1 MTVSWFHA
9 RTGRLPLGRSA
20 LGGLLVARLGLAASP
35 SLADELAEAPN
46 ATPTQ
51 EAADAGTTREEPEPP
66 ARPLLW
72 LVDGPARIWIYGTLH
87 TNDPRVLA
95 RPAAVDLA
103 FRQSDG
109 FFAETDLDCDMLA
122 DLMKVA
128 ALPEGETLSALLA
141 PTLRKRLVE
150 HLDVM
155 GQSLATY
162 EALEPW
168 VLWFTLQ
175 AAVQGEACGEGMPLD
190 WRLFQ
195 QAKRTGKTIG
205 GLESPTEQFAPF
217 DAMTREQ
224 QVHLVERSLDQLE
237 QAEDEGGEPITPL
250 ERITRAW
257 LAGDEEAV
265 RALTQHV
272 SGEGDE
278 LDAELAARL
287 LDIRNERIA
296 LRMAAIARVSRG
308 RALFMAVGAA
318 HMAGP
323 KGLLALLEAYG
334 FQVRRITDVAE
345 VRALAPMPQPA
356 RPCPPCPPQPCR
368 PRPRPRCGPLGLPLP
383 PFFR

>member
-9 RTGRLPLGRSA
+9 RIGRLPRGWSA
-20 LGGLLVARLGLAASP
+20 LAGLLAVLLGLAAP
-35 SLADELAEAPN
+35 PLVADEAAGAPAAAPAEMAPEDG
-46 ATPTQ
+46 AP
-51 EAADAGTTREEPEPP
+51 ASKPEPP

-72 LVDGPARIWIYGTLH
+72 LVDGPARLWIYGTLH

-95 RPAAVDLA
+95 RPVAVDLA

-141 PTLRKRLVE
+141 PALRKRLVE

-162 EALEPW
+162 ETLEPW
-168 VLWFTLQ
+168 VLWFTLH

-195 QAKRTGKTIG
+195 QAKRSGKTIG

-217 DAMTREQ
+217 DAMTRDQ
-224 QVHLVERSLDQLE
+224 QVRLVERSLDQLE
-237 QAEDEGGEPITPL
+237 QAKDGDAGSITPL

-257 LAGDEEAV
+257 LAGDEDDV
-265 RALTQHV
+265 LALTQHV

-287 LDIRNERIA
+287 LDIRNERMA
-296 LRMAAIARVSRG
+296 LRLAALARISRG
-308 RALFMAVGAA
+308 RTLFVAVGAA
-318 HMAGP
+318 HLAGP
-323 KGLLALLEAYG
+323 KGLLALLEAHG
-334 FQVRRITDVAE
+334 FQPRRVTDVAD
-345 VRALAPMPQPA
+345 VRALVPMVQPA
-356 RPCPPCPPQPCR
+356 RPCPPCPPPPC
-368 PRPRPRCGPLGLPLP
+368 RPRPRCGPFGLPLP
-383 PFFR
+383 PFVR

>member
-20 LGGLLVARLGLAASP
+20 LGGLPSWRFWASRRRLRSP
-35 SLADELAEAPN
+35 TSWPRH
-46 ATPTQ
+46 PTQ
-51 EAADAGTTREEPEPP
+51 RRPKRPRTPVRPAKSPEPP

-224 QVHLVERSLDQLE
+224 QVHSWSARSISSSK
-237 QAEDEGGEPITPL
+237 P
-250 ERITRAW
+250 RTRAASPSHRW
-257 LAGDEEAV
+257 SASRV
-265 RALTQHV
+265 RGWRATRKR
-272 SGEGDE
+272 S
-278 LDAELAARL
+278 AR
-287 LDIRNERIA
+287 
-296 LRMAAIARVSRG
+296 
-308 RALFMAVGAA
+308 
-318 HMAGP
+318 
-323 KGLLALLEAYG
+323 
-334 FQVRRITDVAE
+334 
-345 VRALAPMPQPA
+345 
-356 RPCPPCPPQPCR
+356 
-368 PRPRPRCGPLGLPLP
+368 
-383 PFFR
+383 